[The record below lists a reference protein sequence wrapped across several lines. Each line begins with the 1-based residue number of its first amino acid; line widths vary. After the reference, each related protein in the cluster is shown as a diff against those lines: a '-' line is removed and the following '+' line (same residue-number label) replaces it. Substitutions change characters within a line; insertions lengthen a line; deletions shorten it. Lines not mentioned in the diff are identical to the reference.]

1 MGKIGS
7 LLGRRKA
14 AGAADAAAGSA
25 PAAQAGPAVQPA
37 SASRSATVVF
47 SPHQDDELLT
57 LGVYALKKLK
67 EGQDVFVVL
76 CTDGS
81 RSSVRGA
88 LGNGKPCKKCG
99 ALHEFDLSV
108 EDFTAARDREFAES
122 CAALGYLPSR
132 VFFHPARAVD
142 GSLSVEQAEAII
154 SSFLALFPGNA
165 SIEVCTVSPFVGPAQ
180 HRDHRNLGQGAV
192 NLRRAG
198 LISSLKLFVEPYC
211 TDAFR
216 EQNPNLEL
224 REIPAGADDAENIE
238 RAIAAYSLWRPEEGR
253 FAVGYHSVTSDFDDF
268 TAHPASYC
276 HDWENIG

>member
-14 AGAADAAAGSA
+14 AGATDAAMGSS
-25 PAAQAGPAVQPA
+25 PVAQPVQPA
-37 SASRSATVVF
+37 SAPRSAIIMF

-57 LGVYALKKLK
+57 LGVYALRKLK

-88 LGNGKPCKKCG
+88 LGNGKLCKKCG

-108 EDFTAARDREFAES
+108 EEFTAARDREFAES

-154 SSFLALFPGNA
+154 SSFLALFPDGT
-165 SIEVCTVSPFVGPAQ
+165 SVEVCTLSPFVGPAQ

-198 LISSLKLFVEPYC
+198 IISNLKLFVEPYC
-211 TDAFR
+211 AGSFR
-216 EQNPNLEL
+216 EQNPGAEL
-224 REIPAGADDAENIE
+224 CEVPAGADDAENIE
-238 RAIAAYSLWRPEEGR
+238 QAIAAYSLWRPEEGR

-276 HDWENIG
+276 HDWESIG